1 MTVLRQRFIEDMQL
15 RGLAPTTQRSYV
27 HYVAQLAEF
36 YHCPPD
42 RLDFEAIRQYE
53 LYLIQE
59 RKLSPESVNT
69 FLSAVRFFYLV
80 TLELPWGKDCF
91 PRLRRP
97 HKLPVVLSPAE
108 VERFFEHVPG
118 LKYRAALMCCY
129 GAGLRISETV
139 ALKISDIDS
148 ARMLIRVEQ
157 GKGRK
162 DRYALLSP
170 RLLAVLRA
178 YFRAMRPRGEYLFP
192 SWRQGLHLSA
202 GALSQACRDAAR
214 LSGIPKRITAHTLR
228 HSFAAGTDT
237 RVIQALLGHSR
248 IETTARYTRVSKT
261 LLAATR
267 GPLDALPHA
276 APPQPARPKS
286 QRPKPAPSKPARPK
300 PAPSKAPRP
309 AAPR

>member
-1 MTVLRQRFIEDMQL
+1 
-15 RGLAPTTQRSYV
+15 
-27 HYVAQLAEF
+27 
-36 YHCPPD
+36 
-42 RLDFEAIRQYE
+42 
-53 LYLIQE
+53 
-59 RKLSPESVNT
+59 
-69 FLSAVRFFYLV
+69 
-80 TLELPWGKDCF
+80 
-91 PRLRRP
+91 
-97 HKLPVVLSPAE
+97 
-108 VERFFEHVPG
+108 
-118 LKYRAALMCCY
+118 MCCY

-139 ALKISDIDS
+139 ALKIRDIDA

-202 GALSQACRDAAR
+202 GALSEACRDAAR
-214 LSGIPKRITAHTLR
+214 LAGIPKRVTAHTLR
-228 HSFAAGTDT
+228 HSFATHLLEAGTDT

-276 APPQPARPKS
+276 APPKPPPS
-286 QRPKPAPSKPARPK
+286 QPARPK